1 MKRHL
6 TGAIAA
12 TFGAAAFAMLTQ
24 PVTAAQS
31 PTPSTTQ
38 APSTTSTQSNR
49 TSANQQVTITGCV
62 EREADY
68 RQSANAGRAGVA
80 GTGVGAANEFVLTN
94 AMMSPAS
101 GSSPAA
107 TSGAGAPSPTGT
119 AGTTGKAYELTG
131 SKEGDAGAFI
141 GRKVEITGMVKPTTT
156 APGGPTADV
165 PGSRD
170 LKLEELE
177 VSSVRAAIGSCSPAT
192 TAP

>member
-12 TFGAAAFAMLTQ
+12 AAGAAAFAMLTQ
-24 PVTAAQS
+24 PVAAAQS
-31 PTPSTTQ
+31 PTPSTT
-38 APSTTSTQSNR
+38 STQTAG
-49 TSANQQVTITGCV
+49 TSADQRVTITGCV

-68 RQSANAGRAGVA
+68 RQSAGAGRAGAA
-80 GTGVGAANEFVLTN
+80 GTGVGAGNEFVLTN

-101 GSSPAA
+101 TGAPAA
-107 TSGAGAPSPTGT
+107 TSGAGAPSATGT
-119 AGTTGKAYELTG
+119 AGTAGKAYELTG
-131 SKEGDAGAFI
+131 TKEGDAAAFI
-141 GRKVEITGMVKPTTT
+141 GRKVEISGIVKAATT
-156 APGGPTADV
+156 APGGPTADL